1 MIRKAISVFL
11 LGIAALGF
19 ASSAALAEAA
29 KPGVVLQVSDDNPK
43 TWGQALN
50 VVKNIQNAYGKD
62 KVDIEVV
69 AFGLGA
75 GMLKLDSPLAN
86 RIDETLATGAQRLHV
101 REHDEGA
108 EADQGRHASEDRL
121 RARRRDRDHR
131 EAEAGLDR
139 HPSVK
144 PAPRFA
150 GYSRYSTISCGVST
164 PMYSLIA
171 RR

>member
-1 MIRKAISVFL
+1 MIRKAFSVFL

-75 GMLKLDSPLAN
+75 GMLKMDSPLAN
-86 RIDETLATGAQRLHV
+86 RIDETLATGAKVSMCENTMKGQKLTRDDMHPRIGYV
-101 REHDEGA
+101 PAGVIEIIEKQK
-108 EADQGRHASEDRL
+108 QGWTVIR
-121 RARRRDRDHR
+121 
-131 EAEAGLDR
+131 
-139 HPSVK
+139 P
-144 PAPRFA
+144 
-150 GYSRYSTISCGVST
+150 
-164 PMYSLIA
+164 
-171 RR
+171 